1 MKKTLSLVSLVT
13 AMFLMTGCD
22 EEVKTVE
29 YYKANIEE
37 AKTTFKQCREDVKK
51 GVFSNENASEPSV
64 KLQNCKN
71 ATSVTLGFNKTN
83 RPTLGNEPVQKTW

>member
-1 MKKTLSLVSLVT
+1 MKKTLSLASLIT
-13 AMFLMTGCD
+13 ATFLMTGCG

-37 AKTTFKQCREDVKK
+37 AKATFKQCREDNKK
-51 GVFSNENASEPSV
+51 GLFGSENANEPSV

-71 ATSVTLGFNKTN
+71 ATSVTLGLNKTSH
-83 RPTLGNEPVQKTW
+83 PILGNEPVQKTW